1 MESLYTNA
9 ISGQQPVGEQSNV
22 YHAKIGKTER
32 REGTNDHESEMMERG
47 GDDIDNQR
55 EGGEITVIESHSL

>member
-9 ISGQQPVGEQSNV
+9 ISGQQPVNEQSHI
-22 YHAKIGKTER
+22 YHPKTGKMER
-32 REGTNDHESEMMERG
+32 IEGSNDHESEMMERG
-47 GDDIDNQR
+47 GDDVDNQR